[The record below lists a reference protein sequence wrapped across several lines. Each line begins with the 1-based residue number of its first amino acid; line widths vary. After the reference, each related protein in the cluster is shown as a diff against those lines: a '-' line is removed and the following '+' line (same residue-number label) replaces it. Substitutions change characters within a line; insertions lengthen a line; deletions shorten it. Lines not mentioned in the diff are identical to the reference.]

1 MALEDYHSK
10 RNFDQTAEPR
20 GGKVKKA
27 SGNSFCIQKHDAP
40 RLHYDF
46 RLELDGV
53 LKSWAVTRGPSL
65 DTSEKRLAV
74 QTEDHPLEYGDFE
87 GTIPQGEY
95 GGGTVLL
102 WDRGTWKPTYDPH
115 KGLAKGHL
123 EFELEGEKLSGRWHL
138 VKMPRRARE
147 KRDNWLLIKA
157 DDAFA
162 RSADDG
168 DILEEREKSVKTGRN
183 LDEIAGEMPG
193 WSSKTGKIE
202 RKIPEKSASAKPKR
216 TRSTKAAEPSSAPS
230 IKGGKQAELPDFI
243 PPGLATLVA
252 KAPSGKRWI
261 HEIKFDGYRLQA
273 RIDHGKVKL
282 MTRTGLDWTAKFGAA
297 VVDALKAL
305 PAETALLDG
314 ELVVETQSGTSDFSA
329 LQADLSEGKSDR
341 FIYYAFDLMHLDG
354 QDLTGAK
361 LIDRKAELE
370 RIVGSEGGV
379 VRYSSHFTVEGE
391 VVKAHACKLNLEGV
405 ISKIADDPYPAGR
418 SKSWVKSKCS
428 SRQEFVIAGY
438 VPSTVDKRMIGSLV
452 LGVYEDGDLQHIGR
466 VGTGYSRKVAGEL
479 FKRLDA
485 IKIAKSPF
493 PAKLPAEARR
503 DVVFVEPQLVA
514 EIEFRGWTGDHNL
527 RHASFRGLR
536 EDKPAAEVVK
546 EEPIATV
553 KAEETKVS
561 RKPAALPS
569 SVKLT
574 HPERI
579 YWPED
584 GVTKEG
590 LANYYAEV
598 WRSMAPFVL
607 NRPLALLR
615 CPDTIHGQCFFQK
628 HVWRGANRAIKLFK
642 DPKDEADEEPLVMID
657 GLDGL
662 IGLVQAG
669 ALEIHPWGSTVEALE
684 QPDTIIMD
692 LDPGEGVSWE
702 RICDGAR
709 EIKERMEAVGLAAFV
724 KTSGGKGLHVV
735 SPLTPKADWDTV
747 KAFTKQMAEAMAA
760 DSPDEY
766 VSVITK
772 SKRTNKI
779 LVDYLRNGR
788 NATAVAAYSS
798 RARTGAAVSMPI
810 EWDELGPEISPAGF
824 TVVNAPDHVA
834 NRKRDPW
841 GDFLSA
847 ARPLPATKTRARK
860 R

>member
-1 MALEDYHSK
+1 MALEDYHKK
-10 RNFDQTAEPR
+10 RNFETTSEPK
-20 GGKVKKA
+20 GSDSDKG
-27 SGNSFCIQKHDAP
+27 SGNSFCIQKHDAT

-65 DTSEKRLAV
+65 DTGEKRLAV
-74 QTEDHPLEYGDFE
+74 QTEDHPLDYGDFE

-95 GGGTVLL
+95 GGGTVML

-138 VKMPRRARE
+138 VKMPRRPKE

-157 DDAFA
+157 EDEVA
-162 RSADDG
+162 RSQDEG
-168 DILEEREKSVKTGRN
+168 DILEERPDSVKTGRD
-183 LDEIAGEMPG
+183 LAAIAQEAPG
-193 WSSKTGKIE
+193 WSSKTGKLP
-202 RKIPEKSASAKPKR
+202 RKALKKSVSATAKPAKE
-216 TRSTKAAEPSSAPS
+216 TLGKAV
-230 IKGGKQAELPDFI
+230 IKGGKQSDLPDFI

-252 KAPSGKRWI
+252 KAPGGKRWI

-273 RIDHGKVKL
+273 HISHGEVKL
-282 MTRTGLDWTAKFGAA
+282 LTRTGLDWTAKFGKA
-297 VVDALKAL
+297 VVDALAAL
-305 PAETALLDG
+305 PAQTALIDG
-314 ELVVETQSGTSDFSA
+314 ELVVETESGTSDFSA
-329 LQADLSEGKSDR
+329 LQADLSEGRSDR
-341 FIYYAFDLMHLDG
+341 FIYYAFDIMHLDG

-361 LIDRKAELE
+361 LLDRKAELE
-370 RIVGSEGGV
+370 RIVGAEGV
-379 VRYSSHFTVEGE
+379 IRYSNHFTVEGE

-405 ISKIADDPYPAGR
+405 ISKVADDPYPAGR
-418 SKSWVKSKCS
+418 SKSWLKSKCS
-428 SRQEFVIAGY
+428 SRQEFIIAGY
-438 VPSTVDKRMIGSLV
+438 VPSTVDKLMIGSLV
-452 LGVYEDGDLQHIGR
+452 LGVYENGDLQHIGR
-466 VGTGYSRKVAGEL
+466 VGTGYSRKIAADL
-479 FKRLDA
+479 FKKLDA

-546 EEPIATV
+546 EEAAPVAD
-553 KAEETKVS
+553 TKRPTPS
-561 RKPAALPS
+561 LPS

-574 HPERI
+574 HPERL
-579 YWPED
+579 YWPD
-584 GVTKEG
+584 VGVTKEG
-590 LANYYAEV
+590 LATYYADI
-598 WRSMAPFVL
+598 WRAMAPFVM

-615 CPDTIHGQCFFQK
+615 CPDGITGHSFFQK
-628 HVWRGANRAIKLFK
+628 HVWRGANKAIKLFK
-642 DPKDEADEEPLVMID
+642 DPKDKPDEEPLVMID

-669 ALEIHPWGSTVEALE
+669 ALEIHPWGSTIDALE

-692 LDPGEGVSWE
+692 LDPGEGVTWE

-709 EIKERMEAVGLAAFV
+709 EIKQRMEAVGLAAYV

-735 SPLTPKADWDTV
+735 SPLTPQADWDTV

-760 DSPDEY
+760 DSPDDY

-772 SKRTNKI
+772 SKRNNKI

-798 RARTGAAVSMPI
+798 RARKGAAVSMPI
-810 EWDELGPEISPAGF
+810 EWDALGPDISPDGF
-824 TVVNAPDHVA
+824 TVKNAPDHVA
-834 NRKRDPW
+834 NRTRDPW
-841 GDFLSA
+841 ADFLSA
-847 ARPLPATKTRARK
+847 ARPLPKTTVKKK